1 MKLQTNNTSDDIL
14 LAIADPQH
22 LSEGIDTD
30 PLIVQAASSSL
41 DLNLASDAIA
51 RCDRNPNKTSAAGF
65 GKSSIWS
72 LGGNDTL
79 TGGWSALHN
88 LYLANQLLLGLTN

>member
-14 LAIADPQH
+14 LAIAEPLH

-30 PLIVQAASSSL
+30 PLIVQASSSNL

-51 RCDRNPNKTSAAGF
+51 SSDDNPNRKSAAGF
-65 GKSSIWS
+65 GKSSIWG
-72 LGGNDTL
+72 LGGNDTP

>member
-14 LAIADPQH
+14 LAIAEPQN

-30 PLIVQAASSSL
+30 QASSSNL
-41 DLNLASDAIA
+41 DLNCASEAISQ
-51 RCDRNPNKTSAAGF
+51 CDRNPNQKSAAGF

-72 LGGNDTL
+72 LSGNDTL

-88 LYLANQLLLGLTN
+88 LYLANQLLLGLSN